1 MVYSGGVNVVPG
13 IDIVAK
19 IDLENEVIT
28 VEINGEVVYD
38 SSGE

>member
-1 MVYSGGVNVVPG
+1 MVYSGGVNVLPG

-19 IDLENEVIT
+19 IDTENEVIT